1 MCYKCLFHFS
11 NTSLCFC
18 FRLNSFALFVRGI
31 SIEISSNSMRWRF
44 FIYEIVK
51 ASSLSW
57 LTLLLWENN
66 MKFCIFLFVRFCN
79 HILNW
84 FWIMV
89 ISLICLVC
97 HQMIFSSYDIGHGSH
112 LTTPEY
118 LYIVL
123 SFSIKIYSEWVIF
136 FL

>member
-1 MCYKCLFHFS
+1 MKLLRFQAFPDWPCYFGK
-11 NTSLCFC
+11 
-18 FRLNSFALFVRGI
+18 
-31 SIEISSNSMRWRF
+31 
-44 FIYEIVK
+44 
-51 ASSLSW
+51 
-57 LTLLLWENN
+57 NN

-97 HQMIFSSYDIGHGSH
+97 HQMIFFYDIGYGSH

-123 SFSIKIYSEWVIF
+123 SFSIKLYSGWIIF
-136 FL
+136 FCNFLNMLENLPSLLDTYFLYNSHGHQKNFKLDFVHPLSDWYKFA